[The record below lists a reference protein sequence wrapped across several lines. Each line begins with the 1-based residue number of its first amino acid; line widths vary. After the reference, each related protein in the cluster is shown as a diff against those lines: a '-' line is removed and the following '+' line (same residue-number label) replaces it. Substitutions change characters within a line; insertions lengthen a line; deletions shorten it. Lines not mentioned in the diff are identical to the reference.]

1 MMTRG
6 ASNEERNA
14 KVQVMENDVA
24 RSNEF
29 IVLVGILDPCFQNTC
44 FSSKQV
50 KTDGKELLRQKLSTE
65 TVDTLA
71 GDVYDKKWYRP
82 APESVPCSL

>member
-1 MMTRG
+1 MTRG

-29 IVLVGILDPCFQNTC
+29 IVLVGILDPCF
-44 FSSKQV
+44 
-50 KTDGKELLRQKLSTE
+50 
-65 TVDTLA
+65 
-71 GDVYDKKWYRP
+71 
-82 APESVPCSL
+82 